1 MKLLDCAI
9 MPEMLKIAQMCPL
22 LKKTNLDHEV
32 FKNFETL
39 AVMFMHN
46 RKDDI
51 GVGEKVGE

>member
-1 MKLLDCAI
+1 

-32 FKNFETL
+32 FKKFTL
-39 AVMFMHN
+39 VSNLALMFMHN

-51 GVGEKVGE
+51 SVGEKVGE